1 LGVETLPGL
10 MHIDHVA
17 LTVPD
22 LDAAV
27 GFYCDVLGAT
37 EFYRLGPYDSAEIP
51 RGADGRDWGEAHIN
65 VAGAR
70 IRLAML
76 RLGSGAM
83 LELFQYEKPDDARKI
98 PPRNCDLGSHHI
110 AMRVENLDLA
120 VRFLRA
126 KGIRVMDG
134 PIVIGEGPRAGMLVN
149 YFLDPWGNQLEVV
162 QY

>member
-1 LGVETLPGL
+1 MAVDSLPGL
-10 MHIDHVA
+10 LNLDHVA

-27 GFYCDVLGAT
+27 KFYCEVLGAT

-51 RGADGRDWGEAHIN
+51 RTADGRDWGEAHIN

-70 IRLAML
+70 IRLALL

-83 LELFQYEKPDDARKI
+83 LELFQFEKPDDARKI

-110 AMRVENLDLA
+110 ALRVENFEEA
-120 VRFLRA
+120 VRFLRD
-126 KGIRVMDG
+126 KGLRLMDG
-134 PIVIGEGPRAGMLVN
+134 PIVIGEGPRAGMRVN